1 MQRPPLLI
9 TASLDAGTTP
19 LVALRNVQERT
30 LSHMKGLIAWLK
42 DPGISR
48 IVFAKNCRVQIR
60 GEVLVEAGRKHGKEL
75 EFLQVEASPRTALQG
90 KGFGEGDLIRKVL
103 ERSIILEGSNEFM
116 KVTGKL
122 YAPGW
127 EKVFSGSGKGDF
139 YESVPLAN
147 REMLRLWTRQFY
159 LNEGGSRLMGFF
171 KRRMRVPWGIVAA
184 TPRGWIDTRIYRV
197 NRQFY
202 TENLREAH
210 RRVQDALNYTLE
222 NAFFDDLH
230 SLSNSKT
237 GYGIRRIRDIPII
250 IGMSGSLSEESA
262 SYSEGISREAKILAE
277 NVLRS

>member
-60 GEVLVEAGRKHGKEL
+60 GDVLVEAGRKHGKEL

-90 KGFGEGDLIRKVL
+90 KGFGEGDLIRQVL

-171 KRRMRVPWGIVAA
+171 KRSMRVPWGMVAA
-184 TPRGWIDTRIYRV
+184 TPRGWIDTRMYRV
-197 NRQFY
+197 NKEFY
-202 TENLREAH
+202 SENLLGTYL
-210 RRVQDALNYTLE
+210 RVQDALNYTLE
-222 NAFFDDLH
+222 NAFFDDLE
-230 SLSNSKT
+230 LSPDANGSQEIK
-237 GYGIRRIRDIPII
+237 RIRDIPVI
-250 IGMSGSLSEESA
+250 IGMSGSLSTEVGGFSEEVR
-262 SYSEGISREAKILAE
+262 REAMLLTEKLLA
-277 NVLRS
+277 N